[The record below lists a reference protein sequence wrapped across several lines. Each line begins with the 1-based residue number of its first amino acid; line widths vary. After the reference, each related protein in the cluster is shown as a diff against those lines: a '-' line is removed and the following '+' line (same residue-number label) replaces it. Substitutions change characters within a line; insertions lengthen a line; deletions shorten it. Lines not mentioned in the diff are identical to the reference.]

1 VCARVVTTVEAHES
15 VIGVGAKKAN
25 LELCPRLLF
34 GLGLGLGLLLGLCL
48 GLGLLLGLCL
58 GPGLGPGRLDR
69 RSGFGLDIAGIA
81 GTTIVAC
88 LVRQVVVISGVV
100 LRCAA
105 VCMSRCEKNG
115 GKNAWWTK
123 VVAIT
128 RMGTSQ
134 QTTITWVRG
143 GQVVFSQWRWRGRG
157 HCVARQRGHCG
168 KLVWVRGQVGLH
180 GRRGHGSS

>member
-69 RSGFGLDIAGIA
+69 RSGFGLG
-81 GTTIVAC
+81 
-88 LVRQVVVISGVV
+88 
-100 LRCAA
+100 LR
-105 VCMSRCEKNG
+105 G
-115 GKNAWWTK
+115 GKLWLREKDGAHK
-123 VVAIT
+123 D
-128 RMGTSQ
+128 GE
-134 QTTITWVRG
+134 
-143 GQVVFSQWRWRGRG
+143 
-157 HCVARQRGHCG
+157 CVLKRATPTP
-168 KLVWVRGQVGLH
+168 WGL
-180 GRRGHGSS
+180 